1 MKKVLEGEL
10 LSLAHRVLQMKEKDV
25 SNLLIEAK
33 ELYEKLLIMKFYQD
47 HLVGGQI
54 KDVTNEQL
62 ENALTAVSLGEQVV
76 VGNIDRHQMPNDLV
90 EEDYPIV
97 VDNEVEAT
105 VMGED
110 SFIADIVNKIAPEI
124 EEKEFLISEE
134 MNYNKPFLTDAIH
147 EDFTNEEEDAE
158 LNRFLDEH
166 EAMLRE
172 TESKTLEAA
181 RIAEEEARR
190 IEAEELE
197 VARIAEEE
205 ARRIEAEELEAARIA
220 EEEARRIEAEELEA
234 ARIAEEEARRIE
246 AEELEAARI
255 AEEEARRIEA
265 ELQAKE
271 EARLEAIEAE
281 RLRLEAEVAEQA
293 EQARLSDEQAKEI
306 KLKQE
311 EEDYLEF
318 LIQEEERE
326 KEELLQRALE
336 VKEEQLKQEDNN
348 LNSKEEQVDRT
359 TSFFF
364 SKEIV
369 EAQKQKEQ
377 PKNELDPFFGFDFGD
392 VEFVRVEDVVAE
404 EKIDVEATSNLQEE
418 NTVEYKNNE
427 ESSNS
432 VEQVTPNT
440 LFDVEHMSVKE
451 PKIVKPKSI
460 NDIYNT
466 TITVGLNDRIAFEK
480 HLFGNSAE
488 DFNRV
493 LSQLNTVSTFDEAM
507 SLIEHLVKPEYNNW
521 EGKDEYEERFI
532 ALVEKRFI

>member
-197 VARIAEEE
+197 EARIAEEE

-281 RLRLEAEVAEQA
+281 RLRLEAEVA

>member
-348 LNSKEEQVDRT
+348 LNSKQEQVDRT

-404 EKIDVEATSNLQEE
+404 EKIDVEAASNLQEE

>member
-1 MKKVLEGEL
+1 
-10 LSLAHRVLQMKEKDV
+10 
-25 SNLLIEAK
+25 
-33 ELYEKLLIMKFYQD
+33 
-47 HLVGGQI
+47 
-54 KDVTNEQL
+54 
-62 ENALTAVSLGEQVV
+62 
-76 VGNIDRHQMPNDLV
+76 
-90 EEDYPIV
+90 
-97 VDNEVEAT
+97 
-105 VMGED
+105 
-110 SFIADIVNKIAPEI
+110 
-124 EEKEFLISEE
+124 
-134 MNYNKPFLTDAIH
+134 
-147 EDFTNEEEDAE
+147 
-158 LNRFLDEH
+158 
-166 EAMLRE
+166 
-172 TESKTLEAA
+172 
-181 RIAEEEARR
+181 
-190 IEAEELE
+190 
-197 VARIAEEE
+197 
-205 ARRIEAEELEAARIA
+205 EELEAAR
-220 EEEARRIEAEELEA
+220 L
-234 ARIAEEEARRIE
+234 
-246 AEELEAARI
+246 

-271 EARLEAIEAE
+271 DARLEAIEAE

-293 EQARLSDEQAKEI
+293 EQARLSDERAKEL
-306 KLKQE
+306 KLQQE
-311 EEDYLEF
+311 EDDYLEF

-326 KEELLQRALE
+326 KEELLLRALE
-336 VKEEQLKQEDNN
+336 VKEEQLKKEDKN
-348 LNSKEEQVDRT
+348 NSKEEQVDRT

-377 PKNELDPFFGFDFGD
+377 PKTELDPFFGFDFGD

-404 EKIDVEATSNLQEE
+404 EKTTTEVTSDSKEEDVVGNQTG
-418 NTVEYKNNE
+418 VEH
-427 ESSNS
+427 SHL
-432 VEQVTPNT
+432 VEQGTANT